1 MPRETA
7 FLCLRSGSPTPLR
20 EVDRFAAQRGL
31 DERDTGLARRLVG
44 TEIRRRGTLRAV
56 LTAFAHAKPKADL
69 ATLLRLG
76 IAQLLFLDRV
86 PDHAAISE
94 TVRCV
99 TDHLGLG
106 KGRTANAVLRSV
118 QRSICPGACGDP
130 TRDVVGRDLRFE
142 FPVFRDPEE
151 HPHLWAEDALS
162 LPSALH
168 KRWTQRMGREE
179 ADRLAHLALEEPP
192 LSIRIRSERPREE
205 VQAELVGAGVPCV
218 EGAHPRFLL
227 VAPEDA
233 ASALASPLF
242 HRGEITVQGEHAF
255 HAALTVGEV
264 EGRRVLD
271 LCAAPGGKTAALL
284 ERAPGHVVACDLSPR
299 RLQRIQSGFQ
309 RLGLGTPGLLAMDK
323 TAALRDDASFEAVL
337 VDAPCSNTGVLAQRP
352 GARWRHGPQAQKEL
366 VHLQRSLLL
375 AASAHVEPGGVLV
388 HSTCSLENEEN
399 EQQVR
404 GFLRDHP
411 EWVLEQEVRSTPR
424 SLEEGGPTD
433 GGYAARLRAPTGSPS
448 R

>member
-7 FLCLRSGSPTPLR
+7 FLCLRSGSTTPLR
-20 EVDRFAAQRGL
+20 EVDRYAAQRGL

-56 LTAFAHAKPKADL
+56 LAAFAHAKPKADL

-118 QRSICPGACGDP
+118 QRSIRPGACGDP

-142 FPVFRDPEE
+142 FPVFRDPEA

-162 LPSALH
+162 MPSALH
-168 KRWTQRMGREE
+168 KRWAQRMGREE
-179 ADRLAHLALEEPP
+179 ADRLARLALEEPP
-192 LSIRIRSERPREE
+192 LSLRIRSERPRDE
-205 VQAELVGAGVPCV
+205 VRAELQSAGAPSV
-218 EGAHPRFLL
+218 EGEHPRFLL

-233 ASALASPLF
+233 AAALASPLF
-242 HRGEITVQGEHAF
+242 HHGEITVQGEHAF
-255 HAALTVGEV
+255 RAALVLGDV
-264 EGRRVLD
+264 KGRRVLD

-284 ERAPGHVVACDLSPR
+284 EGEPDHLVACDLSPR
-299 RLQRIQSGFQ
+299 RLQRIHTGFQ
-309 RLGLGTPGLLAMDK
+309 RLGLVAPGLLAMNGAD
-323 TAALRDDASFEAVL
+323 ALRADARFDAVL

-352 GARWRHGPQAQKEL
+352 GARWRHGPQGQKEL
-366 VHLQRSLLL
+366 VDLQRALLR
-375 AASAHVEPGGVLV
+375 AAAARVEPGGVLV

-411 EWVLEQEVRSTPR
+411 EWSLEQERRSAPR
-424 SLEEGGPTD
+424 SLDSGGPTD
-433 GGYAARLRAPTGSPS
+433 GGYAARLRAPNASGA

>member
-7 FLCLRSGSPTPLR
+7 YLCLRSGSPTPLR
-20 EVDRFAAQRGL
+20 EVDRYAAMRGL

-56 LTAFAHAKPKADL
+56 LAAFAHSKPKADL
-69 ATLLRLG
+69 SALLRLG

-118 QRSICPGACGDP
+118 QRSVRPGASGDP

-142 FPVFRDPEE
+142 FPVFRDPEV

-168 KRWTQRMGREE
+168 KRWTQRMGRGE
-179 ADRLAHLALEEPP
+179 ADRLALLALEEPP
-192 LSIRIRSERPREE
+192 LSLRVRSERPREE
-205 VQAELVGAGVPCV
+205 VRADLLGAGVPSA
-218 EGAHPRFLL
+218 EGVHPAFLL

-233 ASALASPLF
+233 APALASPLF

-255 HAALTVGEV
+255 RAALALGDVH
-264 EGRRVLD
+264 GRRVLD

-284 ERAPGHVVACDLSPR
+284 EGAPAHLVACDLSPR

-309 RLGLGTPGLLAMDK
+309 RLGLGTPGLLAMNQAD
-323 TAALRDDASFEAVL
+323 ALKDGARFDAVL

-352 GARWRHGPQAQKEL
+352 GAKWRHGPRGQKEL
-366 VHLQRSLLL
+366 VELQRSLLR
-375 AASAHVEPGGVLV
+375 AAAAHVEPGGALV

-411 EWVLEQEVRSTPR
+411 EWVLEQEHRSAPR
-424 SLEEGGPTD
+424 PLDGGGPTD
-433 GGYAARLRAPTGSPS
+433 GGYAARLRAPIALGA